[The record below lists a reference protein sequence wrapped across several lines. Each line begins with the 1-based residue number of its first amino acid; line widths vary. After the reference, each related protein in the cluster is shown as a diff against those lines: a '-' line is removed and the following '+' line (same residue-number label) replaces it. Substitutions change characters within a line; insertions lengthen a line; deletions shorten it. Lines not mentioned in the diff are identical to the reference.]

1 MKKIALLARSTS
13 LFLAAFGAALPGGNA
28 QSSMTIVA
36 TGSSLPEPLYI
47 AWGDEYHK
55 QHPETQFRYIAEGT
69 AESSRK
75 ILAGIGDMGGGDAPT
90 PEKELKNAASPI
102 LELPAVLIGIV
113 IVYNLPATAGELR
126 LSGPVL
132 ADVFL
137 GKVKT
142 WSDPEIAQ

>member
-1 MKKIALLARSTS
+1 M
-13 LFLAAFGAALPGGNA
+13 AAPPGGNA

-36 TGSSLPEPLYI
+36 TGSSLPEPLYV

-55 QHPETQFRYIAEGT
+55 QHPQAQFRYLAEGT
-69 AESSRK
+69 AESSRM
-75 ILAGIGDMGGGDAPT
+75 ILAGIGDLGGGDAPT
-90 PEKELKNAASPI
+90 PEKELKSARSPI

-113 IVYNLPATAGELR
+113 IVYNLPSTPGELR

-132 ADVFL
+132 ADIFL

-142 WSDPEIAQ
+142 WNVPAFAKWNRGIKLPVKRIALIHP